1 MKNEVEILLEYF
13 NWVVN
18 NYSFDDPSSENI
30 VVFRGHT
37 HICNTLSPAVCRSV
51 DIDEDEIL
59 RKAKYHACEQLRS
72 CCNDLEKLVLLQHYE
87 LKTRLLDFSFNPLV
101 ALYMACCN
109 ELEKNGEIICLKPTC
124 VAENVCQLIAEYILN
139 YGSKNIDWTIVK
151 NLARKHKIQ
160 NMNNLVIYLSEPQFF
175 YPAYN
180 NPRIRVQKG
189 FFLIA
194 PLLSK
199 QTQSYFS
206 LDNKDSILQIKG
218 NTLHGFNVYNF
229 YPNVKKYTINATQKK
244 DLLRALN
251 LIGIDESSMFPEFEH
266 LLHTINQK
274 FPPMIGSCNY

>member
-1 MKNEVEILLEYF
+1 MKNELEILQSYF
-13 NWVVN
+13 NWIVK
-18 NYSFDDPSSENI
+18 NYDESESENI
-30 VVFRGHT
+30 IVFRGHT
-37 HICNTLSPAVCRSV
+37 RICNTLSPVVLRSA

-59 RKAKYHACEQLRS
+59 QKAKYHTCSQLRN

-87 LKTRLLDFSFNPLV
+87 LKTRLLDFTFNPFV
-101 ALYMACCN
+101 ALYMACA
-109 ELEKNGEIICLKPTC
+109 EEQEKDGEIICLKPRC
-124 VAENVCQLIAEYILN
+124 VAENICQLIADYLMN
-139 YGSKNIDWTIVK
+139 YGSKTIDWTIVK
-151 NLARKHKIQ
+151 NLAIKHRIQ
-160 NMNNLVIYLSEPQFF
+160 NMDMLLNNLSEPQFF

-218 NTLHGFNVYNF
+218 NTLHGFNVYDF

-244 DLLRALN
+244 DLLKALN

-274 FPPMIGSCNY
+274 FPSMIGSCNY